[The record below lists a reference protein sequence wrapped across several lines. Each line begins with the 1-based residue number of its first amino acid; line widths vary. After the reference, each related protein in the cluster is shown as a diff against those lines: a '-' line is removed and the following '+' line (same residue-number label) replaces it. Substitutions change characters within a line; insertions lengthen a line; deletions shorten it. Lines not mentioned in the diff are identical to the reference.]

1 MFSVLRPFLFKLD
14 PETTHDLAIKS
25 LKFNYLP
32 RKMFEVED
40 EQILNIELLGKN
52 FPNPIG
58 LAAGFD
64 KSAEVYNSLL
74 KFGFG
79 FVEVGTVTPLKQFGN
94 PRPRIFRLEE
104 DSALINRLG
113 FNNDGIEII
122 KNRIKSE
129 KKKGVLGINIGPNKN
144 TKDQKNDFCLGLK
157 NFFDIADYITINIS
171 SPNTEGLRDFHDQ
184 EKLKDLLLALN
195 KIKNENKINIPLLL
209 KISPDIVD
217 NHISEIA
224 DVAIK
229 NDISGI
235 ILTNTTNSNRDKL
248 MNNFKKEEG
257 GLSGKPLQQI
267 STDMIKKFYKQLN
280 ECFEDF
286 VFVTDGDQI
295 VACAALRH
303 YKDEKKGEIYALAV
317 NKEYHNTGVSSQL
330 MEKLMKRA
338 SDFDLIGIFALSKY
352 GGRFFLRHGFVEGV
366 ISALPLT
373 RQKSYDHQRKSTI
386 YLKKL

>member
-1 MFSVLRPFLFKLD
+1 MFSILRPFLFSLV
-14 PETTHDLAIKS
+14 PETAHDLAIKS

-32 RKMFEVED
+32 SKMFEVED
-40 EQILNIELLGKN
+40 EQILNTELLGKN
-52 FPNPIG
+52 FPNPVG

-74 KFGFG
+74 RFGFG

-94 PRPRIFRLEE
+94 SKPRIFRLEE
-104 DSALINRLG
+104 DGALINRLG

-122 KNRIKSE
+122 KKRIKLE

-209 KISPDIVD
+209 KISPDIID

-235 ILTNTTNSNRDKL
+235 ILTNTTDSNRDKL

-280 ECFEDF
+280 GKIPIIGVGGVNSGKSAYEKITAGASLLQLYTGLVYKGPLLVKNIKKELI
-286 VFVTDGDQI
+286 QI
-295 VACAALRH
+295 LKSEGLNNI
-303 YKDEKKGEIYALAV
+303 KDAVGKGL
-317 NKEYHNTGVSSQL
+317 
-330 MEKLMKRA
+330 
-338 SDFDLIGIFALSKY
+338 
-352 GGRFFLRHGFVEGV
+352 
-366 ISALPLT
+366 
-373 RQKSYDHQRKSTI
+373 
-386 YLKKL
+386 

>member
-1 MFSVLRPFLFKLD
+1 MFSILRPFLFSLD
-14 PETTHDLAIKS
+14 PETAHDLAIKS

-32 RKMFEVED
+32 SKMFEVED
-40 EQILNIELLGKN
+40 EQILNTELLGKN
-52 FPNPIG
+52 FPNPVG

-74 KFGFG
+74 RFGFG

-94 PRPRIFRLEE
+94 SKPRIFRLEE
-104 DSALINRLG
+104 DGALINRLG

-122 KNRIKSE
+122 KKRIKSE

-195 KIKNENKINIPLLL
+195 KIKNENKMNIPLLL

-235 ILTNTTNSNRDKL
+235 ILTNTTKSNRDRL

-280 ECFEDF
+280 GKIPIIGVGGVNSGKSAYEKITAGASLLQLYTGLVYKGPLLVKNIKKELI
-286 VFVTDGDQI
+286 QI
-295 VACAALRH
+295 LKSEGLNNI
-303 YKDEKKGEIYALAV
+303 KDAVGKGL
-317 NKEYHNTGVSSQL
+317 
-330 MEKLMKRA
+330 
-338 SDFDLIGIFALSKY
+338 
-352 GGRFFLRHGFVEGV
+352 
-366 ISALPLT
+366 
-373 RQKSYDHQRKSTI
+373 
-386 YLKKL
+386 

>member
-64 KSAEVYNSLL
+64 KSGEVYNSLL

-79 FVEVGTVTPLKQFGN
+79 FIEIGTVTPLKQFGN
-94 PRPRIFRLEE
+94 PKPRIFRLE
-104 DSALINRLG
+104 DDGALINRLG

-129 KKKGVLGINIGPNKN
+129 KKKGVVGINIGPNKN
-144 TKDQKNDFCLGLK
+144 TKDQKNDFCIGLK
-157 NFFDIADYITINIS
+157 NFFDIADYITVNIS

-184 EKLKDLLLALN
+184 EKLEDLLLALN
-195 KIKNENKINIPLLL
+195 KIKSENKINIPLLL
-209 KISPDIVD
+209 KISPDIKD
-217 NHISEIA
+217 NQISEIA
-224 DVAIK
+224 VSAIK

-235 ILTNTTNSNRDKL
+235 ILTNTTNSNKDKL
-248 MNNFKKEEG
+248 ISDFKKEEG
-257 GLSGKPLQQI
+257 GLSGEPLQQI
-267 STDMIKKFYKQLN
+267 STNMIKKFYKQLN
-280 ECFEDF
+280 GKIPIIGVGGVNSGKSAYEKIIAGASLLQLYTGLVYKGPSIVKDIKKELI
-286 VFVTDGDQI
+286 QI
-295 VACAALRH
+295 L
-303 YKDEKKGEIYALAV
+303 K
-317 NKEYHNTGVSSQL
+317 
-330 MEKLMKRA
+330 
-338 SDFDLIGIFALSKY
+338 
-352 GGRFFLRHGFVEGV
+352 VEGLNN
-366 ISALPLT
+366 IKDAIGKNL
-373 RQKSYDHQRKSTI
+373 
-386 YLKKL
+386 

>member
-1 MFSVLRPFLFKLD
+1 MFSILRPFLFSLD
-14 PETTHDLAIKS
+14 PETAHDLAIKS

-32 RKMFEVED
+32 SKMFEVED
-40 EQILNIELLGKN
+40 EQILNTELLGKN
-52 FPNPIG
+52 FPNPVG

-94 PRPRIFRLEE
+94 SKPRIFRLEE
-104 DSALINRLG
+104 DGALINRLG

-122 KNRIKSE
+122 KKRIKSE
-129 KKKGVLGINIGPNKN
+129 KKKGILGINIGPNKD

-280 ECFEDF
+280 GKIPIIGVGGVNSGKSAYEKITAGASLLQLYTGLVYKGPLLVKNIKKELI
-286 VFVTDGDQI
+286 QI
-295 VACAALRH
+295 LKSEGLNNI
-303 YKDEKKGEIYALAV
+303 KDAVGKGL
-317 NKEYHNTGVSSQL
+317 
-330 MEKLMKRA
+330 
-338 SDFDLIGIFALSKY
+338 
-352 GGRFFLRHGFVEGV
+352 
-366 ISALPLT
+366 
-373 RQKSYDHQRKSTI
+373 
-386 YLKKL
+386 

>member
-1 MFSVLRPFLFKLD
+1 MFSILRPFLFSLD
-14 PETTHDLAIKS
+14 PETAHDLAIKS

-32 RKMFEVED
+32 SKMFEVED
-40 EQILNIELLGKN
+40 EQILNTELLGKN

-74 KFGFG
+74 RFGFG

-94 PRPRIFRLEE
+94 SKPRIFRLEE
-104 DSALINRLG
+104 DGALINRLG

-122 KNRIKSE
+122 KKRIKSE

-280 ECFEDF
+280 GKVPIIGVGGVNSGKSAYEKITAGASLLQLYTGLVYKGPLLVKNIKKELI
-286 VFVTDGDQI
+286 QI
-295 VACAALRH
+295 LKSEGLNNI
-303 YKDEKKGEIYALAV
+303 KDAVGKGL
-317 NKEYHNTGVSSQL
+317 
-330 MEKLMKRA
+330 
-338 SDFDLIGIFALSKY
+338 
-352 GGRFFLRHGFVEGV
+352 
-366 ISALPLT
+366 
-373 RQKSYDHQRKSTI
+373 
-386 YLKKL
+386 